1 MNTNTGKAIYLQLA
15 DRIMDSILS
24 GEYAAQQRIPSVREY
39 AAIVEVNANTV
50 MRTYDYLQQSG
61 VIFNKRGI
69 GFFVADNAPETILT
83 LRRRQFFDSEIPY
96 FFSRLSQ
103 FGTSPDE
110 LKQSYKQ
117 FLDKKA

>member
-1 MNTNTGKAIYLQLA
+1 MA

-61 VIFNKRGI
+61 VIFNKRGV

-83 LRRRQFFDSEIPY
+83 LRRGQFFDSEIPY